1 MRFRTAIGAAVLTA
15 ATIVSTF
22 GSASAGQ
29 DCVSYSVTAPVL
41 GTRTGT
47 RCTPNLPPPL
57 TEPTTDNQCGGVP
70 PANTTFCVTVTVYT
84 P

>member
-1 MRFRTAIGAAVLTA
+1 MRLRSALACAVLIVAPIVA
-15 ATIVSTF
+15 AAGV
-22 GSASAGQ
+22 ASAGQ
-29 DCVSYSVTAPVL
+29 DCVTYSVVAPVA

-57 TEPTTDNQCGGVP
+57 TQPFTDQQCGGLP
-70 PANTTFCVTVTVYT
+70 PANTTVCVTVTVYT